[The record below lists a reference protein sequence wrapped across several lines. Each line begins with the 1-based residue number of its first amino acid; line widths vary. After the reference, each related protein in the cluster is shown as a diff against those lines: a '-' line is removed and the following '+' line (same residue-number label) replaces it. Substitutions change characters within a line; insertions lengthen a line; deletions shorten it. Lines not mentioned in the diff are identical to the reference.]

1 MSKTNT
7 TKGIRR
13 KTKKPT
19 EKGRISV
26 PGTHVREGKGLRR
39 AIRDINT
46 GQFEKTQFKK
56 TIRHAT
62 PTGIIANPVND
73 FIADNTEERQKLATL
88 VTRLFDRWE
97 LSTVDQLELLGLRPT
112 SRAMLGKYRK
122 GAALPPTRDMLDR
135 VGWLM
140 AIHKSLR
147 ILYPQN
153 PEICYS
159 WVKRRN
165 QMLGNLKPLEV
176 MKEQGIIGL
185 YRVTRFLDYLREH

>member
-1 MSKTNT
+1 MPNANT
-7 TKGIRR
+7 TKDISIKG
-13 KTKKPT
+13 KKPPK
-19 EKGRISV
+19 KGRIRV
-26 PGTHVREGKGLRR
+26 PGTDARKENGLGRTS
-39 AIRDINT
+39 IDFNT
-46 GQFEKTQFKK
+46 GQK
-56 TIRHAT
+56 TIRYPT
-62 PTGIIANPVND
+62 PTGITPNPMGN
-73 FIADNTEERQKLATL
+73 FFADNTEERQKLATL
-88 VTRLFDRWE
+88 VTRLFSRWE
-97 LSTVDQLELLGLRPT
+97 LSTADQLELLGLSPT

-122 GAALPPTRDMLDR
+122 GEALPSTRDILDR

-165 QMLGNLKPLEV
+165 QLLGNLTPLEM

>member
-1 MSKTNT
+1 MARTVRKDDSKNT
-7 TKGIRR
+7 I
-13 KTKKPT
+13 
-19 EKGRISV
+19 
-26 PGTHVREGKGLRR
+26 
-39 AIRDINT
+39 
-46 GQFEKTQFKK
+46 KK
-56 TIRHAT
+56 TTHREIPIHT
-62 PTGIIANPVND
+62 ITNPMNRSM
-73 FIADNTEERQKLATL
+73 ADNTEERQKLAAL

-97 LSTVDQLELLGLRPT
+97 LSTADQLELLGLSPT

-122 GAALPPTRDMLDR
+122 GTALPATRDMLDR

-159 WVKRRN
+159 WIKRRN
-165 QMLGNLKPLEV
+165 QMLGNLTPLEV
-176 MKEQGIIGL
+176 IKEQGLIGL